1 MTIRWGILGCGDVAR
16 RRVAGAIQQ
25 DAESELLAA
34 CRRNSEALQ
43 QFCGEFG
50 VPRGYSDEVDL
61 IADPDID
68 AVYIATPVDR
78 HLPQTLACAGVG
90 KHVLCEKPMAVSL
103 GEADHMVDI
112 CKTQDT
118 KLALAHQRRFAE
130 VANDRRRNGAVLVA
144 DRRAHAIGD
153 VRVWVREVTTFRI
166 HNRRFGLV
174 EPVHRVEEVA
184 PLG

>member
-78 HLPQTLACAGVG
+78 HLLQTLACAGVG
-90 KHVLCEKPMAVSL
+90 KHVLCEKPMAMTIEEDYAIQ
-103 GEADHMVDI
+103 EAVATSSIKHMI
-112 CKTQDT
+112 AFRT
-118 KLALAHQRRFAE
+118 RFAW
-130 VANDRRRNGAVLVA
+130 GT
-144 DRRAHAIGD
+144 RALKKAIPNPKVTNVTIVHCRASNIWGD
-153 VRVWVREVTTFRI
+153 DSWAQDPEKGV
-166 HNRRFGLV
+166 
-174 EPVHRVEEVA
+174 
-184 PLG
+184 